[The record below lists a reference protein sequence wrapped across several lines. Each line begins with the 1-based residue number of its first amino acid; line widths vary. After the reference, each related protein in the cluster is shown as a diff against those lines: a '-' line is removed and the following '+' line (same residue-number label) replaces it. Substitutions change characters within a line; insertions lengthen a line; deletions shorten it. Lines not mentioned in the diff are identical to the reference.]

1 MAATIITPEDLK
13 TFKLELLE
21 AIQKL
26 FNQKYPSPIRRWLK
40 SHEVRRIL
48 TISPAKLQKLRDEG
62 TLPYTKI
69 GQSFSTITMTLRR
82 CLFII
87 SKARRFALSNNTVK
101 LLKKA
106 I

>member
-13 TFKLELLE
+13 AFKLDLLE

-62 TLPYTKI
+62 TLPFTKI
-69 GQSFSTITMTLRR
+69 GAVIFYDYDDIEKMLIHYKQKAQPKH
-82 CLFII
+82 I
-87 SKARRFALSNNTVK
+87 SSSASQTVR
-101 LLKKA
+101 A
-106 I
+106 